1 MTASWYSWRGPGR
14 IGISWGAPRGIA
26 GGYRF
31 YKALAPTRDMISMP
45 PKEFEP
51 LYAAILA
58 KLDARATWDE
68 LHRLAGGV
76 EPVLLCFE
84 SLPFTEG
91 NFCHRRRVASWF
103 KCELGEDVPEYDP
116 LAC

>member
-1 MTASWYSWRGPGR
+1 
-14 IGISWGAPRGIA
+14 
-26 GGYRF
+26 
-31 YKALAPTRDMISMP
+31 MISMP
-45 PKEFEP
+45 PEEFEP

-68 LHRLAGGV
+68 LHRLAGGA